1 MIPRLKEAYSKEI
14 QPALKESLG
23 LKNIFMTPK
32 VEKVVLNMGLGLDGA
47 DAKVLKACEED
58 MSKITAVSYTHL
70 TLPTNREV

>member
-32 VEKVVLNMGLGLDGA
+32 V
-47 DAKVLKACEED
+47 
-58 MSKITAVSYTHL
+58 
-70 TLPTNREV
+70 

>member
-47 DAKVLKACEED
+47 DAKVLKALK
-58 MSKITAVSYTHL
+58 KICQK
-70 TLPTNREV
+70 

>member
-47 DAKVLKACEED
+47 DAK
-58 MSKITAVSYTHL
+58 AVSYTHL
-70 TLPTNREV
+70 TLPTKRIV

>member
-47 DAKVLKACEED
+47 DAK
-58 MSKITAVSYTHL
+58 SS
-70 TLPTNREV
+70 